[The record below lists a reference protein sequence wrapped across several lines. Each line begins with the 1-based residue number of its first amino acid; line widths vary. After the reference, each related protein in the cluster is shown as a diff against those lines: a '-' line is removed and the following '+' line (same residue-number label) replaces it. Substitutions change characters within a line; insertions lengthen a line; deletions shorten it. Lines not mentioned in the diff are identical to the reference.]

1 MHSFASNIF
10 LSDYMSACF
19 SGTYPKYW
27 NNSDYKHINMCNS
40 ILIILIGMQHF
51 YASMS
56 LFIHSLLI
64 VPEWFLVRAMSYNG
78 AIEI

>member
-1 MHSFASNIF
+1 
-10 LSDYMSACF
+10 
-19 SGTYPKYW
+19 
-27 NNSDYKHINMCNS
+27 MCNS